1 MRKVVLHI
9 AFLCLLLSS
18 AIGHSF
24 ALVNPSRTVGKIEQ
38 AISES
43 GAKVNFAPG
52 DVSFFKNDLIND
64 VDEFD
69 EFDFDE
75 HDNGL
80 RERTTVSLISDF
92 KSSLLAADFNSKAI
106 GNTIYTHHNL
116 SRIPRYNY
124 ITLRVFRI

>member
-1 MRKVVLHI
+1 MRKAVLHI

-24 ALVNPSRTVGKIEQ
+24 ALVNPGKAVGDIQE

-43 GAKVNFAPG
+43 GAKVNITVS
-52 DVSFFKNDLIND
+52 DTSFFKNDVIND

-75 HDNGL
+75 HDSAIK
-80 RERTTVSLISDF
+80 ERLFVAPIPDN

-106 GNTIYTHHNL
+106 GDIIYTHYNL